1 MHLSRREFLAATAVG
16 AGAVTA
22 GPLMANPLGMPIGT
36 QTYPIRDALGK
47 DFPGTLKQ
55 VAAMGYKN
63 IEMCSPPAYKEGF
76 GALAGMSAAEM
87 KKTIQAAGLRCESC
101 HYQFR
106 EMKEN
111 LDERI
116 AFARELGLKQMIL
129 STFGLP
135 NTATMADWAK
145 AAGELNRIGEK
156 VAKAGMQAGFHNH
169 NFEFQKIDGELIY
182 DRLMGELDP
191 KLIKMQFQVAVIS
204 IGYEAA
210 TYMKKYP
217 GRFLSM
223 HLADWSAA
231 TKKDAAIGAGSV
243 DWKELFAAAKTG
255 GVKNYFVEMNLEF
268 MKPSY
273 DFLHGLQ

>member
-1 MHLSRREFLAATAVG
+1 MHLSRREFLAATAGG
-16 AGAVTA
+16 AAV
-22 GPLMANPLGMPIGT
+22 GPLMADPLGIPIGT
-36 QTYPIRDALGK
+36 QTWPIRDAVGR

-55 VAAMGYKN
+55 VAAMGYRT
-63 IEMCSPPAYKEGF
+63 IEMCSPPSYREGF

-87 KKTIQAAGLRCESC
+87 KKTIETAGLRCESC

-116 AFARELGLKQMIL
+116 AFARDLGLKQMIL

-135 NTATMADWAK
+135 DNASMASWAN
-145 AAGELNRIGEK
+145 AAGDLNKIAEK
-156 VAKAGMQAGFHNH
+156 VAKAGMQAGYHNH
-169 NFEFQKIDGELIY
+169 NGEFQKIAGEPIY
-182 DRLMGELDP
+182 DKLMAEFDP
-191 KLIKMQFQVAVIS
+191 NLVKMQFQVAVIS

-210 TYMKKYP
+210 TYMQKYP
-217 GRFLSM
+217 GRFISM
-223 HLADWSAA
+223 HLADWSPVARKQTA
-231 TKKDAAIGAGSV
+231 VGSGSV
-243 DWKELFAAAKTG
+243 DWKALFAAAKTG

-273 DFLHGLQ
+273 DFLRNLK

>member
-1 MHLSRREFLAATAVG
+1 MHLSRREFLAATAGG
-16 AGAVTA
+16 AAV
-22 GPLMANPLGMPIGT
+22 GPLMADPLGIPIGT
-36 QTYPIRDALGK
+36 QTWPIRDAVGR

-55 VAAMGYKN
+55 VAAMGYRT
-63 IEMCSPPAYKEGF
+63 IEMCSPPSYREGF

-87 KKTIQAAGLRCESC
+87 KKTIETAGLRCESC

-116 AFARELGLKQMIL
+116 AFARDLGLKQMIL

-135 NTATMADWAK
+135 DNASMASWAN
-145 AAGELNRIGEK
+145 AAGDLNKIAEK
-156 VAKAGMQAGFHNH
+156 VAKAGMQAGYHNH
-169 NFEFQKIDGELIY
+169 NGEFQKIAGEPIY
-182 DRLMGELDP
+182 DKLMAEFDP
-191 KLIKMQFQVAVIS
+191 NLVKMQFQVAVIS

-210 TYMKKYP
+210 TYMQKYP
-217 GRFLSM
+217 GRFISM
-223 HLADWSAA
+223 HLADWSPVARKQTA
-231 TKKDAAIGAGSV
+231 VGSGSV
-243 DWKELFAAAKTG
+243 DWKALFAAAKTG

-273 DFLHGLQ
+273 DFLHGLA